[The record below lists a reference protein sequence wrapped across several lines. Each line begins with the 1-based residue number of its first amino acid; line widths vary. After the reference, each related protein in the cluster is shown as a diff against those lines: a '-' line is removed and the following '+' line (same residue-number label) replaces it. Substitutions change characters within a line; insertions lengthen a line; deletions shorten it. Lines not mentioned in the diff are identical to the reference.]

1 MSLAVTV
8 NENCFILVFFLKQNS
23 LSASYHPLQV
33 LVLLASDLAHV
44 AFLVF
49 SVAGEKI
56 HWKQIG

>member
-8 NENCFILVFFLKQNS
+8 NENCFILVFFKQNS
-23 LSASYHPLQV
+23 LSASYHPLQG
-33 LVLLASDLAHV
+33 LVLLASNLAHV

-56 HWKQIG
+56 HWKQMG